1 MYDDTVKGKT
11 HRGLA
16 FESTDKQKQCNTI
29 QEVMIM
35 LKKLFEALKILKKEN
50 HSKAANDYEKKFGC
64 YTAGYRH

>member
-1 MYDDTVKGKT
+1 
-11 HRGLA
+11 
-16 FESTDKQKQCNTI
+16 
-29 QEVMIM
+29 M